1 MGVAIVVATAEA
13 GAAQLGAT
21 LLAAIANPTPEAVAV
36 SMSNTSFVSILES
49 DSQSGRRKDNPE
61 RVSRPLVGFTQV
73 ASHLFSRLGGGAR
86 YVYLWLGGTL
96 DPRSYSRLRPCSC
109 PLGPSCSCP
118 I

>member
-13 GAAQLGAT
+13 GAAQLGTT
-21 LLAAIANPTPEAVAV
+21 LLAVTANPTPEAVAV

-73 ASHLFSRLGGGAR
+73 ASHLLSHGWLGGGAR
-86 YVYLWLGGTL
+86 YVYLWLVGTL
-96 DPRSYSRLRPCSC
+96 GPRLRPCSC
-109 PLGPSCSCP
+109 PLGPSYRCP
-118 I
+118 T